1 MDLIV
6 LPVSVKLLCHIVMF
20 YKPCCSIYIHPLL
33 QNLIV
38 QSALPWER
46 HSFHRFLKIH
56 SGDVLSLLLLLSLL
70 LGVLVCSLCVVWELH
85 VLLQGYWLAEQ
96 YN

>member
-56 SGDVLSLLLLLSLL
+56 SADVLSLLLLLSLL
-70 LGVLVCSLCVVWELH
+70 LGVFGVQSVCGLGIACFAARI
-85 VLLQGYWLAEQ
+85 LACRTV
-96 YN
+96 